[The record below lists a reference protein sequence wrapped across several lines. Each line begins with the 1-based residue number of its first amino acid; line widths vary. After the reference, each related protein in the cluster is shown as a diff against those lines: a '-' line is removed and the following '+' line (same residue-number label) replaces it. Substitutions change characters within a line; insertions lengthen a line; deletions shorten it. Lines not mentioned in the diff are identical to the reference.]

1 MSKRSIVFDWVRL
14 PNIRLTTPSLYGP
27 FNTLRKVLNCKNI
40 PLWAFM
46 ARKVWVVRYN
56 WSPRKSVIQSAF
68 HYDVTSRVSD
78 FQNGKQRVIEGT
90 DKDLEFIKEILFRF
104 LEFENFKIPIVLEN
118 QTLVHFWNETSSGVM
133 NFKDSCIS
141 SSQFYRQLYGPVTL
155 LRAMH
160 SKIEEF
166 RHSMQ

>member
-1 MSKRSIVFDWVRL
+1 M
-14 PNIRLTTPSLYGP
+14 
-27 FNTLRKVLNCKNI
+27 
-40 PLWAFM
+40 
-46 ARKVWVVRYN
+46 
-56 WSPRKSVIQSAF
+56 IQSAS

-78 FQNGKQRVIEGT
+78 FQNGEQRVIEGT
-90 DKDLEFIKEILFRF
+90 DKNLEFIKEILFRF

-141 SSQFYRQLYGPVTL
+141 SSKFYRQLYGSVTL

>member
-1 MSKRSIVFDWVRL
+1 MGFHGKKGKSSWYD
-14 PNIRLTTPSLYGP
+14 
-27 FNTLRKVLNCKNI
+27 
-40 PLWAFM
+40 
-46 ARKVWVVRYN
+46 
-56 WSPRKSVIQSAF
+56 WSPRKSVIQSVF

-90 DKDLEFIKEILFRF
+90 DKNLEFIKEILFRF

-133 NFKDSCIS
+133 NFNDSFLS
-141 SSQFYRQLYGPVTL
+141 SSKFYGQLYGAVAL
-155 LRAMH
+155 LRAVH